1 MIAPALI
8 TYGLRA
14 GKPMKQHTHGAA
26 TLSRFVVLLLLLSAP
41 GSASAETIRLE
52 MDGGTYLLPVQV
64 NEAMSLTFVLDSGA
78 SDVAIPAG
86 VADRLLRSGTVTQ
99 KDFVG
104 TSTYMLADGSML
116 PSARFILHTV
126 RIGNH
131 VVRDVVASVGPAGG
145 TLLLGQSF
153 LSKLPSWTID
163 NAHHALILADESGAG
178 GSPQIAA
185 QRPPTTLVPPP
196 PPPATPAPP
205 QLAMAP
211 SPGPAVPYPPHL
223 ASMLE
228 PTDWPHVLT
237 ALTAAERSAPSQSI
251 RWTNPLNGHEGFITR
266 SDVGRDAEGCL
277 QYRITRRSPGPFLLD
292 FVDVCNGQIRR

>member
-1 MIAPALI
+1 
-8 TYGLRA
+8 
-14 GKPMKQHTHGAA
+14 MKQHTHGVAA
-26 TLSRFVVLLLLLSAP
+26 MSRLVVLLLLLSAP

-52 MDGGTYLLPVQV
+52 MDGGTYVLPVQI
-64 NEAMSLTFVLDSGA
+64 NEAMSLAFVLDSGA

-163 NAHHALILADESGAG
+163 NAHHALILADEPGAG

-196 PPPATPAPP
+196 PPPATPASP
-205 QLAMAP
+205 QLAMA
-211 SPGPAVPYPPHL
+211 PYPPHL

-237 ALTAAERSAPSQSI
+237 ALTAAERSTPPQSI
-251 RWTNPLNGHEGFITR
+251 HWTNPLNGHDGFITR
-266 SDVGRDAEGCL
+266 SDVGRDAEGCF
-277 QYRITRRSPGPFLLD
+277 QYRIARRSPGPFLLD